1 MMLKMDIKQN
11 ICLLLLLVLF
21 NNSAY
26 SLTQSK
32 QSYQTLKETIQALD
46 VTKNKSKNKLLSLD
60 QYRDKSLYN
69 EYSVF
74 IEYLSFRIKEN
85 CLKIEEY
92 YGIKHLSQL
101 PCNLVK
107 NKKQQLDDNK
117 YKTENEKVQSLDDEL
132 MTALGEFDDML
143 LKEEETIAQSSR
155 QNTAD
160 EGTSKASY
168 NSALDGK
175 GKGALNQNRNQ
186 KRNETTG
193 SVKDKSK
200 NSKSKTKQTK
210 KYKKNKL
217 DKIDDDI
224 VARQLKEAAESEKDP
239 VLKEKLWQEY
249 YKYKQKMIK

>member
-46 VTKNKSKNKLLSLD
+46 VTKNKSKSKLLSLD

-92 YGIKHLSQL
+92 YGIKHLSEL
-101 PCNLVK
+101 PCNLIK
-107 NKKQQLDDNK
+107 NKKQQLDNNK
-117 YKTENEKVQSLDDEL
+117 YKTEDEKIQSLDDEL

-143 LKEEETIAQSSR
+143 LKEEEAIAQSSR
-155 QNTAD
+155 QNSTD

-168 NSALDGK
+168 NSGLD
-175 GKGALNQNRNQ
+175 GKGALNQNQN
-186 KRNETTG
+186 RNETTG
-193 SVKDKSK
+193 SIIDKSK
-200 NSKSKTKQTK
+200 NSKSKAKQTK

-217 DKIDDDI
+217 DKINDDI

>member
-46 VTKNKSKNKLLSLD
+46 VTKNKSKSKLLSLD

-92 YGIKHLSQL
+92 YGIKHLSEL
-101 PCNLVK
+101 PCNLIK
-107 NKKQQLDDNK
+107 NKKQQLDNNK
-117 YKTENEKVQSLDDEL
+117 YKTEDEKIQSLDDEL

-143 LKEEETIAQSSR
+143 LKEEEAIAQSSR
-155 QNTAD
+155 QNSTG

-168 NSALDGK
+168 NSGLD
-175 GKGALNQNRNQ
+175 GKGALNQNQN
-186 KRNETTG
+186 RNETTG
-193 SVKDKSK
+193 SIIDKSK
-200 NSKSKTKQTK
+200 NSKSKAKQTK

-217 DKIDDDI
+217 DKINDDI